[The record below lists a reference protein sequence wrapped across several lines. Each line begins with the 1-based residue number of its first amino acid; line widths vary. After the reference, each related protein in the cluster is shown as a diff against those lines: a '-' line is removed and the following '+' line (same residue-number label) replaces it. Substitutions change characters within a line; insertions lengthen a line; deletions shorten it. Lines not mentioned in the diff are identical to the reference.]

1 MEVRERKAQAPLKE
15 KLSDHYRKRDFT
27 PKKKDVSKL
36 GIAFFW
42 GMTISLFLESVFYL
56 IPHIFSGWNMVIFI
70 LLAIFTLF
78 LTTINWMGM
87 FFGSTGFVDKELS
100 KKHFPQATETPRGW
114 KYCPTCQVWFY
125 VEYFV
130 DNFRYH
136 DYASIAVTYP
146 QRFQSDFAPIDA
158 VGTHYNFDWKLSLFS
173 TKLTGTVFIQGSAW
187 LCVSFKRVGLSRDLK
202 DSVTASK

>member
-1 MEVRERKAQAPLKE
+1 MEVRERKAQTPLKE

-56 IPHIFSGWNMVIFI
+56 IPHIYSGWNMVIFI

-100 KKHFPQATETPRGW
+100 KKHFPQSTETPRGW

-125 VEYFV
+125 VEEFV

-136 DYASIAVTYP
+136 DYA
-146 QRFQSDFAPIDA
+146 
-158 VGTHYNFDWKLSLFS
+158 
-173 TKLTGTVFIQGSAW
+173 FI
-187 LCVSFKRVGLSRDLK
+187 L
-202 DSVTASK
+202 